1 MSPSIFNVF
10 VNIFITRLR
19 LLGWGCH
26 INGVFVGCI
35 MYADD
40 LILLCPTVCGLQA
53 MLNCC
58 SDVSI
63 ELLLTFNCGK
73 SSCAA
78 IGPGALLPITEMQ
91 IAADRVAWSDSL
103 KYLGVI
109 YFTGLNLT
117 VNLSCLKMKF
127 FCACNS
133 IFGNTCGLDELLQL
147 RLHESYSL
155 PILQYATVAVRLN
168 KSQVAELNTCW
179 NAVYR
184 LIFGFRKSEPIRV
197 FIVGL
202 G

>member
-1 MSPSIFNVF
+1 
-10 VNIFITRLR
+10 
-19 LLGWGCH
+19 
-26 INGVFVGCI
+26 
-35 MYADD
+35 
-40 LILLCPTVCGLQA
+40 

-73 SSCAA
+73 SSWAA

-91 IAADRVAWSDSL
+91 IVADRVAWSVSL

-109 YFTGLNLT
+109 YSTDLNLT
-117 VNLSCLKMKF
+117 VNLSCLKRKF

-133 IFGNTCGLDELLQL
+133 VFGNTRVLDELLHL

-168 KSQVAELNTCW
+168 KSQVAELNTCR

-184 LIFGFRKSEPIRV
+184 RVFGFMKSEPIRV

-202 G
+202 GRLDFVHIRGYLTLTFFRKAQYCHNRCFTQMFTLFKCSKGV